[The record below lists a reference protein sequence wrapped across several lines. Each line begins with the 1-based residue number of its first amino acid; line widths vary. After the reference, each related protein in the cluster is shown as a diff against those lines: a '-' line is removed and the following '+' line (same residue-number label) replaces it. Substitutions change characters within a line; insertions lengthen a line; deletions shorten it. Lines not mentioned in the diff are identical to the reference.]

1 MKASFM
7 ATMILTIGFTSAAV
21 QRRVTSKSSKAHQAS
36 MKKFVGSA
44 LSMSMSLPLLPIPV
58 YTEFGSSLFDS
69 SSTSPSTAPSEL
81 GSNIFVPSITP
92 SLSLSSTTQSHS
104 PTWITS
110 STEIAIAS
118 PSLPTT
124 EDEKYC
130 GSDHDNDTKS
140 HIKLEYLYRLES
152 VSFVSSLII
161 KIENLLLQIA
171 CSVVHN
177 ERSLWSRNKTAAP
190 VYTEITAAP
199 KDVVS
204 SACEFAKLLLNCCPS
219 HDQTNVR
226 FFRHMR
232 SS

>member
-1 MKASFM
+1 M
-7 ATMILTIGFTSAAV
+7 ATMVLTIGFTSAAV

-36 MKKFVGSA
+36 MKKFVESA

-58 YTEFGSSLFDS
+58 YTEFGSSVFDS

-81 GSNIFVPSITP
+81 GSNRFVPSITP
-92 SLSLSSTTQSHS
+92 SLSLSSTTQSHF
-104 PTWITS
+104 PTWMTS

-140 HIKLEYLYRLES
+140 HIELEYLYRLEY
-152 VSFVSSLII
+152 VSFDHTLPSLVLR
-161 KIENLLLQIA
+161 IENLLLQIA

-177 ERSLWSRNKTAAP
+177 ERSLWSMNKTEAP
-190 VYTEITAAP
+190 IYTEITAAP